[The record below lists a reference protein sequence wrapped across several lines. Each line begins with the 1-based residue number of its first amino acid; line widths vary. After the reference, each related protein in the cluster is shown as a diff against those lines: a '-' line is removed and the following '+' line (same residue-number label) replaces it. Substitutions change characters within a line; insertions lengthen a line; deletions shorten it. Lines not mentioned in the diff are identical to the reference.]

1 MVDDS
6 LPPPPPPRQ
15 RLSIAARLAL
25 IAFGTAFVTSFL
37 PWVRVLFVS
46 VNGTDGD
53 GVISLVAAGI
63 GFGSVVL
70 SERSTRKV
78 LAIHIMI
85 VASGALTSLV
95 FVYNLADVSRTA
107 GESANDIFDLQ
118 VSPQFGLVVGAV
130 VAPIALF
137 CGVLRLT
144 QHLSGRHRSEHELSA
159 PSPWTPSDLV
169 VGSIAVATI
178 PIAVAPT
185 LWAFSAVLVI
195 ALAAVLWFAARQSR
209 IRRTCVVMSVVGIVI
224 AAGGTVY
231 GIVDTDNSTSF
242 SSAMTDS
249 LQGFPVDDLEACS
262 NVYTSGTS
270 TNDIDEPILCLDS
283 GVETYVFPVTWEC
296 EDGRTLVS
304 TEYGWGYVDDT
315 WSTVGEAPYDRCQS
329 SAQELCTE
337 IFSDGT
343 STDATWVDDVIEC
356 FDAEGEI
363 DYVLTTRWD
372 CFDSEQVQLSNRYG
386 WGYLGKT
393 WVGGQDTPFC

>member
-15 RLSIAARLAL
+15 RLSITTRLAL
-25 IAFGTAFVTSFL
+25 IAFGTAIVTSFL

-63 GFGSVVL
+63 GFGSVFL
-70 SERSTRKV
+70 SERSTWRT
-78 LAIHIMI
+78 LLLHAMA
-85 VASGALTSLV
+85 VASAALASLV

-107 GESANDIFDLQ
+107 GRSANDIFDLQ

-130 VAPIALF
+130 AAPIALL
-137 CGVLRLT
+137 CTVLRLS
-144 QHLSGRHRSEHELSA
+144 QHLSGRRSSENGSTA
-159 PSPWTPSDLV
+159 SPPWTPPDLIV
-169 VGSIAVATI
+169 ACIAVATV
-178 PIAVAPT
+178 PFAVAPT
-185 LWAFSAVLVI
+185 LWALSAVLVI
-195 ALAAVLWFAARQSR
+195 ALAAILWFAARPSR
-209 IRRTCVVMSVVGIVI
+209 IRRTCAVLSIIGLVI

-231 GIVDTDNSTSF
+231 GIVDSDESTSL
-242 SSAMTDS
+242 SSAMVDS

-262 NVYTSGTS
+262 IVYAAGTS

-315 WSTVGEAPYDRCQS
+315 WSTVGEAPYDRCRS
-329 SAQELCTE
+329 TAQVPCTG
-337 IFSDGT
+337 IFADDA
-343 STDATWVDDVIEC
+343 STDESWINDVIEC
-356 FDAEGEI
+356 FDAIGEI

-372 CFDSEQVQLSNRYG
+372 CFDSEEVQLSNRYG
-386 WGYLGKT
+386 WGYVGKK
-393 WVGGQDTPFC
+393 WVAGEDAPFC